1 MPKPLFTYRIYC
13 ETCDRELT
21 SGLPQSK
28 VVIEEIRKDHAN
40 WHERIERE
48 AREQAEAA
56 IIAAEV
62 QAVRER
68 HGEAVRS

>member
-21 SGLPQSK
+21 TVVPQVK
-28 VVIEEIRKDHAN
+28 VTIEEMRKDHAK

-48 AREQAEAA
+48 AREKAEAA
-56 IIAAEV
+56 ITAAEV

-68 HGEAVRS
+68 HGEVKAW